1 MLTPRFDLAFRSW
14 GSVLNRWFEP
24 YPYVMECED
33 WVPTSDIAETEKSYI
48 VSMELP
54 GIDLKKNEISYHE
67 GILSVKGEKEKE
79 STKDESC
86 RCSERYSGPFQRTFR
101 IPGKVDIDKIN
112 TTYKKGI
119 LKVTLPKS
127 EESVRKKITV
137 H

>member
-1 MLTPRFDLAFRSW
+1 MLKPRFDLAFRSW

-24 YPYVMECED
+24 YPYVTECED
-33 WVPTSDIAETEKSYI
+33 WVPNSDIAETEKSYV

-54 GIDLKKNEISYHE
+54 GIDLKENEISYHE

-79 STKDESC
+79 TTKDESY
-86 RCSERYSGPFQRTFR
+86 RCSERYSGPFQRSFR
-101 IPGKVDIDKIN
+101 VPGKVDSDKIN

-127 EESVRKKITV
+127 EESVRKKTTV

>member
-1 MLTPRFDLAFRSW
+1 MLTPRFDLALRPW
-14 GSVLNRWFEP
+14 GSVLNRWFET
-24 YPYVMECED
+24 YPYVTECED
-33 WVPTSDIAETEKSYI
+33 WVPTSDIAETERSYV

-54 GIDLKKNEISYHE
+54 GIDLMKNEISYHE
-67 GILSVKGEKEKE
+67 GVLSVKGEKEKE
-79 STKDESC
+79 PIKDESC
-86 RCSERYSGPFQRTFR
+86 YCSERYSGPFHRTFR
-101 IPGKVDIDKIN
+101 IPGKVDSDKIN